1 MRKKA
6 KSSWGATLTGEL
18 RHRFWPALQWE
29 RGFGLYS
36 KTAGDFLPIIRIRVK
51 IQCWP
56 ATILARHGY
65 ALQCVRGGRVQTFF
79 TSELVGDGDLA
90 IISVV
95 TRRTLEVEGV
105 ISVACC
111 ACAIH
116 AFSTH
121 TMCSLC
127 PATTQGSQGPR
138 RLRAGA
144 PACKS
149 VRGYGVA
156 NENSQITSSRNTHG
170 QPPRTH
176 FFLTFTALQYVL
188 CSEKENNTLR
198 SQSGLRLFF
207 SSIV

>member
-1 MRKKA
+1 MSQ
-6 KSSWGATLTGEL
+6 SSADRQRFL
-18 RHRFWPALQWE
+18 RGTDAPCN
-29 RGFGLYS
+29 
-36 KTAGDFLPIIRIRVK
+36 V
-51 IQCWP
+51 
-56 ATILARHGY
+56 
-65 ALQCVRGGRVQTFF
+65 CVAAWVQTFF
-79 TSELVGDGDLA
+79 TSELVCDGDLA

-95 TRRTLEVEGV
+95 TRRTFEVEGV

-121 TMCSLC
+121 TLCSLC

-207 SSIV
+207 SSIADCTNFVIPGFLEKNWRRIYSFSVTFFTLGLRLFLCSCK